1 MRRLLGLL
9 IVVILAVS
17 GCSSSDEVALG
28 TGPVNPIPPQP
39 GGQPI
44 TVTAQRAS
52 AVASGLVSFGAVEA
66 ILPDSTLGIAA
77 RAGVPGSLPSLSPSS
92 PNSAAMAL
100 ALGVLANGVGIVE
113 SPLGGNLAISRGPA
127 NSLVA
132 RCNALRTVQGTLNG
146 AIEAVVTTGNLETG
160 NYSASLNFQN
170 LSFETPDV
178 TWTFSGPAD
187 LDVTS
192 AGNTFGVN
200 WDSSMTVSD
209 LARGRSVTYEDFAV
223 TNEMALGGGN
233 GSCTFTCNGNLSLT
247 NVNGLTGELTVNTT
261 VPFTFSGSLANNA
274 ADLQLS
280 AGQLS
285 INAGALVLT
294 VARTNVVTLAV
305 AGNVVREM
313 AWAYLGGPARMTF
326 ALRPTVADTILQNGN
341 FLTLDPANSRA
352 QSLAVLDGRILA
364 IGPNA
369 AVNRFQGPATEVVSL
384 AGNTCLPGFIEPHMH
399 LNLTAL
405 TLMSNVNPQ
414 VVSCGNE
421 GLNNTIQSALDG
433 LAQALQ
439 TAPNASA
446 LYGFGFDPSRLVAAE
461 LMQNLTLAQ
470 LDGIST
476 SIPVVVQNA
485 SQHISYVNS
494 AAFRATG
501 IWPTAPN
508 APYTAPPDIGQFIV
522 VDPTTG
528 LPTGQVNEFAQ
539 SPFILV
545 ALSGI
550 TNTPAARLQY
560 LEQFEALMFV
570 LAAQGITTVSDQL
583 TGSALGIN
591 NELEVFGGL
600 ALDPA
605 NPVRIRSYLDSS
617 QFNGNLDTLDI
628 FAGEG
633 YDRLRVIG
641 AKFVT
646 DGSTQ
651 GLTAGLNFNYIFP
664 GPFPVAPNGLMDFAS
679 DVALLSVVQP
689 FYDLGFQLSFHTNG
703 DRAQDQVFSVVRM
716 LRAENPRPDAR
727 TRIEHFTVHQ
737 TSELAEHVA
746 TARELELEISHTIGH
761 VFFWGKVFN
770 DTLLGADVARH
781 IDPVRSL
788 LEAGVNVSTH
798 SDSPV
803 SSPNPLRNIQ
813 TLSTRLWQVP
823 PQQVLGPDQ
832 IIPVEDAIDTVTINA
847 ARMMFLD
854 RQVGTLEV
862 GKLADLVILDQDPT
876 AVAPTEIT
884 GINVLGTYLAGQQVF
899 QAP

>member
-1 MRRLLGLL
+1 MRRLLLLL
-9 IVVILAVS
+9 ILLWGVS
-17 GCSSSDEVALG
+17 GCSSSENVALG
-28 TGPVNPIPPQP
+28 NAPVNPVPPQP
-39 GGQPI
+39 GGVPI
-44 TVTAQRAS
+44 QVTPQRAS

-66 ILPDSTLGIAA
+66 ILPDSTLGITA
-77 RAGVPGSLPSLSPSS
+77 RAGEAGSLPQLSASS
-92 PNSAAMAL
+92 PNSASMAL
-100 ALGVLANGVGIVE
+100 ALSVLANGVGTVE
-113 SPLGGNLAISRGPA
+113 SPLGGSLVITRGPA
-127 NSLVA
+127 NALVA

-146 AIEAVVTTGNLETG
+146 ELQAVVTTGSLETG
-160 NYSASLNFQN
+160 NYSASLSFQA

-178 TWTFSGPAD
+178 TWTFNGPAD
-187 LDVTS
+187 LEVS
-192 AGNTFGVN
+192 RAGNTFGVT

-209 LARGRSVTYEDFAV
+209 LLKGRSVTYDDFV
-223 TNEMALGGGN
+223 ITNEMALGGANASCTSTYN
-233 GSCTFTCNGNLSLT
+233 GSLSLS
-247 NVNGLTGELTVNTT
+247 NVNGLSGDVSVLTT
-261 VPFTFSGSLANNA
+261 VPFTFSGNLANNA

-285 INAGALVLT
+285 INAGGLVVT

-305 AGNVVREM
+305 AGNVVREV
-313 AWAYLGGPARMTF
+313 AWAYLGGPARLTF

-352 QSLAVLDGRILA
+352 QALAVMDGRILA

-369 AVNRFQGPATEVVSL
+369 AVNRFQGPVTEVVSL

-405 TLMSNVNPQ
+405 TLMANVNPQ

-433 LAQALQ
+433 LTQALQ
-439 TAPNASA
+439 AAPDAEA
-446 LYGFGFDPSRLVAAE
+446 IYGFGFDPSRLVPAE
-461 LMQNLTLAQ
+461 LMQNLTLDQ
-470 LDGIST
+470 LDAIST
-476 SIPVVVQNA
+476 TVPIVVQNA

-494 AAFRATG
+494 AAFRVTG
-501 IWPTAPN
+501 TWPTAPN
-508 APYTAPPDIGQFIV
+508 PPYTPPPDIGQFIV
-522 VDPTTG
+522 VDPNTG
-528 LPTGQVNEFAQ
+528 LPTGQINETAQ
-539 SPFILV
+539 NIFIQA
-545 ALSGI
+545 ALQGI
-550 TNTPAARLQY
+550 TNTVEAKIQY
-560 LEQFEALMFV
+560 LEQFEVLMDV
-570 LAAQGITTVSDQL
+570 LAAQGITTASDQL

-591 NELEVFGGL
+591 GELDVFGL
-600 ALDPA
+600 LELDPS
-605 NPVRIRSYLDSS
+605 NPVRIRCYIDAFLMD
-617 QFNGNLDTLDI
+617 DTLNV

-633 YDRLRVIG
+633 YDKLRVIG
-641 AKFVT
+641 AKFIT

-664 GPFPVAPNGLMDFAS
+664 GPFPVAPNGLLDFAS
-679 DVALLSVVQP
+679 DMALLSLAQP
-689 FYDLGFQLSFHTNG
+689 IYDQGFQICFHTNG

-716 LRAENPRPDAR
+716 LRANNPRPDPR

-761 VFFWGKVFN
+761 VFFWGKVLN

-788 LEAGVNVSTH
+788 LDAGVNVSTH

-813 TLSTRLWQVP
+813 TLTTRLWQVP
-823 PQQVLGPDQ
+823 PQQVLGPDE
-832 IIPVEDAIDTVTINA
+832 IISVEDAIDTVTINA

-876 AVAPTEIT
+876 AVAPTQIT
-884 GINVLGTYLAGQQVF
+884 SINVLGTYLAGQQVF

>member
-1 MRRLLGLL
+1 MRKLL
-9 IVVILAVS
+9 ILLLVAFWAVS

-66 ILPDSTLGIAA
+66 ILPDSTLGVTA
-77 RAGVPGSLPSLSPSS
+77 RAGEAGSLPQLSASS
-92 PNSAAMAL
+92 PNSASMAL
-100 ALGVLANGVGIVE
+100 ALSILANGVGTVE
-113 SPLGGNLAISRGPA
+113 SPLGGSLVITRGPA

-132 RCNALRTVQGTLNG
+132 RCNSLRTVQGTLNG
-146 AIEAVVTTGNLETG
+146 DIQAVVTTGNLATG
-160 NYSASLNFQN
+160 SYSANLNFQS
-170 LSFETPDV
+170 LSFATPDV
-178 TWTFSGPAD
+178 TWTFNGPAD
-187 LDVTS
+187 LEVS
-192 AGNTFGVN
+192 RAGHTFGVN
-200 WDSSMTVSD
+200 WASSMTISD
-209 LARGRSVTYEDFAV
+209 LLKGRSVTYDDFV
-223 TNEMALGGGN
+223 ITNEMTLSGANASCTSTYN
-233 GSCTFTCNGNLSLT
+233 GSLSLS
-247 NVNGLTGELTVNTT
+247 NVNGLTGDVSVLTT
-261 VPFTFSGSLANNA
+261 VPFTFSGNLANNA

-285 INAGALVLT
+285 INAGGLVVT
-294 VARTNVVTLAV
+294 VARTNIVTLAV
-305 AGNVVREM
+305 AGNVVREV
-313 AWAYLGGPARMTF
+313 AWAYLGGPTRLTF

-341 FLTLDPANSRA
+341 ILTLDPANSRA
-352 QSLAVLDGRILA
+352 QSLAVMDGRILA

-384 AGNTCLPGFIEPHMH
+384 AGNTCLPGFVEPHMH

-405 TLMSNVNPQ
+405 TLMANVNPQ

-421 GLNNTIQSALDG
+421 GLSNTIQSALDG
-433 LAQALQ
+433 LTQALQ
-439 TAPNASA
+439 AAPDAEA
-446 LYGFGFDPSRLVAAE
+446 IYGFGFDPSRLVPAE
-461 LMQNLTLAQ
+461 LMQNLTLDQ
-470 LDGIST
+470 LDAIST
-476 SIPVVVQNA
+476 MVPIVVQNA

-494 AAFRATG
+494 AAFRVTG
-501 IWPTAPN
+501 TWPTAPN
-508 APYTAPPDIGQFIV
+508 PPYTPPPDIGQFIV
-522 VDPTTG
+522 VDPNTG
-528 LPTGQVNEFAQ
+528 LPTGQINETAQ
-539 SPFILV
+539 NVFIQA
-545 ALSGI
+545 ALQGI
-550 TNTPAARLQY
+550 TNTVEAQIQY
-560 LEQFEALMFV
+560 LEQFEVLMDV
-570 LAAQGITTVSDQL
+570 LAAQGITTASDQL

-591 NELEVFGGL
+591 GELDVFGL
-600 ALDPA
+600 LELDPS
-605 NPVRIRSYLDSS
+605 NPVRIRCYIDAFLMD
-617 QFNGNLDTLDI
+617 DTLNV

-664 GPFPVAPNGLMDFAS
+664 GPFPVAPNGLLDFAS
-679 DVALLSVVQP
+679 DMALLALAQP
-689 FYDLGFQLSFHTNG
+689 IYDQGFQLSFHTNG

-716 LRAENPRPDAR
+716 LRANNPRPDPR

-761 VFFWGKVFN
+761 VFFWGKVLN

-788 LEAGVNVSTH
+788 LAAGVNVSTH

-823 PQQVLGPDQ
+823 PQQVLGPDE

-876 AVAPTEIT
+876 AVAPTQIT
-884 GINVLGTYLAGQQVF
+884 GINVLETYLAGQQVF